1 MKNIKEYN
9 LEELKE
15 EMISLGE
22 KPYRA
27 EQIFKWIY
35 KDKVKEFDEMTN
47 LSIELRETQ
56 KQN

>member
-1 MKNIKEYN
+1 MIITVYEKIEIYYSQKGIKIIMKNIKEYN

-27 EQIFKWIY
+27 EQIFKMDIQ
-35 KDKVKEFDEMTN
+35 
-47 LSIELRETQ
+47 R
-56 KQN
+56 